1 MAQTGASYRHKQR
14 RKATPAHTKEGESE
28 VTPERTADRGI
39 LGRTFRYNN
48 CGVTRRCC
56 ECLERADLMR
66 HCDSCG
72 HCAEPSLP
80 RPRGR
85 PGWPPVS
92 CQLPTLP
99 VCHLHNGVRQT
110 VGELAATRRPH
121 DREGGL
127 RAWRAS
133 QWSWRGGGPGRPRST
148 SPPHKSGATPTW
160 RTALRLPTGADLPDA
175 RRGQPR
181 RRRPERFT
189 SVRTSNSTMD
199 DSVCLSST
207 PTTSKYFHSYDATV
221 TSVSFCLIY

>member
-1 MAQTGASYRHKQR
+1 MAQTGASHRHKQR

-80 RPRGR
+80 LPRGR

-92 CQLPTLP
+92 CLLPALP
-99 VCHLHNGVRQT
+99 VCHLHNGVRQIM
-110 VGELAATRRPH
+110 GELAATRRPH
-121 DREGGL
+121 DRRRIAGVACVSVVMAGR
-127 RAWRAS
+127 RAR
-133 QWSWRGGGPGRPRST
+133 
-148 SPPHKSGATPTW
+148 SPPKH
-160 RTALRLPTGADLPDA
+160 
-175 RRGQPR
+175 
-181 RRRPERFT
+181 
-189 SVRTSNSTMD
+189 V
-199 DSVCLSST
+199 
-207 PTTSKYFHSYDATV
+207 PTTQKRCYTYMAHGTTPADW
-221 TSVSFCLIY
+221 C